1 MTDERYKIDLLSG
14 NLLVLSLSGEWRG
27 ITGIPD
33 SSAII
38 KQMNGFETVSGI
50 RFDLSGVT
58 GWDSALVAFIINIL
72 DYSYNKGIAPNLGD
86 IPPEIAGLIKLTSA
100 VPEKTDARH
109 VMAKIPFLELLGN
122 KSYGFW
128 SSIGDFMIFSGEL
141 TVSLGRFFA
150 GMARFKPRDF
160 FVIVQECSFD
170 ALPIVSLISLLIGL
184 ILAFVGSI
192 QLQLFGAQIY
202 IANLVGIGVVRA
214 MGAIMTGIIMAGRT
228 GASYAAHIG
237 TMEANEEIDALRT
250 FGISPV
256 EFLVLPRVIAM
267 TIVMP
272 LLSLYADFIGI
283 LGGFIVGTSMF
294 DINFASYYNQT
305 IHAVRFKDLWIGLI
319 MSTVF
324 GFLIATIGCYKGLRC
339 ERSAAS
345 VGNSTTSAVV
355 TSIVGIVIATAFI
368 TYICAVLGI

>member
-1 MTDERYKIDLLSG
+1 MTNNNYEINKLPNDT
-14 NLLVLSLSGEWRG
+14 LVLSLSGEWKG
-27 ITGIPD
+27 ISGIPD
-33 SSAII
+33 SSLIL
-38 KQMNGFETVSGI
+38 KHLDEHKPVSSLKL
-50 RFDLSGVT
+50 DLSGVT
-58 GWDSALVAFIINIL
+58 GWDSALIAFIINIL
-72 DYSYNKGIAPNLGD
+72 EYSQRQGIAPDQENL
-86 IPPEIAGLIKLTSA
+86 PPEIAGLIKLALA

-109 VMAKIPFLELLGN
+109 ASTKIPFLELLGN

-128 SSIGDFMIFSGEL
+128 NSFGDLFVFTGEL
-141 TVSLGRFFA
+141 TSSLGRFFA
-150 GMARFKPRDF
+150 GMARFRARDF
-160 FVIVQECSFD
+160 FVILQECSID

-202 IANLVGIGVVRA
+202 IANMVGIGIVRS

-228 GASYAAHIG
+228 GASYAAHLG
-237 TMEANEEIDALRT
+237 TMETNEEIDALRT
-250 FGISPV
+250 LGISPV

-267 TIVMP
+267 TIAMP
-272 LLSLYADFIGI
+272 LLTLYSNIIGI

-294 DINFASYYNQT
+294 NISFITYYNQT
-305 IHAVRFKDLWIGLI
+305 VNAIRFKDLWIGLI

-324 GFLIATIGCYKGLRC
+324 GFLIAVTGCYKGIHC

-345 VGNSTTSAVV
+345 VGKSTTSAVV
-355 TSIVGIVIATAFI
+355 TGIVSVVIATAFI